1 MYFSLTLGLVFWP
14 IQVESSSRG
23 FPCSCANLTEFTY
36 IICISMV
43 GIKITSNSM
52 NLVKN
57 VTDESCLS
65 RSLIHSSFYCI
76 NSDCGG
82 YVSVTIEKKD
92 GVWKKEEES
101 KPE

>member
-1 MYFSLTLGLVFWP
+1 
-14 IQVESSSRG
+14 
-23 FPCSCANLTEFTY
+23 
-36 IICISMV
+36 MV

-76 NSDCGG
+76 ILRLWG